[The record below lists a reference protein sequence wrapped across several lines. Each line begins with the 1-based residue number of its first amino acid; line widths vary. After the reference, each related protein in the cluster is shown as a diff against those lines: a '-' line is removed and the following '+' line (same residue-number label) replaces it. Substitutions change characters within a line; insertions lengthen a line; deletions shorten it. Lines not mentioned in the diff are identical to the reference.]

1 MMLTSGTRPD
11 KQALKSHTQESMM
24 NKNFFYN
31 AALVFGLAASGVS
44 LAADPS
50 QMTQQERET
59 YRAQKQ
65 SEMAGMSQE
74 QRTQMRASQGQGSGQ
89 GQGTMARDGSGS
101 GGMYGQG
108 GGQGR
113 GRSH

>member
-1 MMLTSGTRPD
+1 
-11 KQALKSHTQESMM
+11 M
-24 NKNFFYN
+24 NKQFFYH
-31 AALVFGLAASGVS
+31 AALVFGLAASGAS

-50 QMTQQERET
+50 QMTQQERDA

-74 QRTQMRASQGQGSGQ
+74 QRSQMRASQGQGSGQ
-89 GQGTMARDGSGS
+89 GQGAMVRDGSGS
-101 GGMYGQG
+101 GGIYGQSG
-108 GGQGR
+108 GR